1 MPNTG
6 KPSKDCHLC
15 RKRRVKCD
23 LARPQCQRCIKYGAE
38 CPGYRDQQD
47 LLFRDANPAN
57 TKKRNKRTPQL
68 LTGQTDTLT
77 PSASSH
83 ASSSSFSSPST
94 VNLDADLDP
103 NLMATVPTD
112 LVPLAGGDDAFGT
125 FQVQMPMARAIS
137 EHWTNH
143 SIPIL
148 LNVYS
153 TLGFLRRMLSC
164 YPTEGPLV
172 WAAHLFTRTY
182 VINLRFPTAIHN
194 ETMDENRRELGA
206 YMGKTISA
214 VAQALNQPDG
224 VFRDDV
230 LATVWILANYEIL
243 IGSLGRDPFQSNWHT
258 HLHGLYSIMKSRGI
272 ENLRS
277 DCSRAAFWTGFNLV
291 QVGCLIS
298 TKSSPPESQAWLES
312 IDHVISEDERLALI
326 ASVLMVKV
334 ATIQSRMFALVEA
347 DDKEAAAREY
357 VSLMGELTAAEH
369 EANVGM
375 AMPEIEATVDVLGP
389 YWRNMYCA
397 TLVKGYHIAQ
407 QLVNL
412 VTHHPLCPIPLARLE
427 TERTY
432 CLERVRSSAQEI
444 VDFASEHL
452 PRDVRSQDHSPKTL
466 FEALRLVWPLTA
478 VYITQSTTPEQ
489 AASAGR
495 LLLYV
500 GRELGIRQ
508 ALEIYPDSEPEQAV
522 SQHGSVARWDL

>member
-6 KPSKDCHLC
+6 KPSRDCHLC

-23 LARPQCQRCIKYGAE
+23 LGRPQCQRCIKYGAE
-38 CPGYRDQQD
+38 CPGYRNQQD

-57 TKKRNKRTPQL
+57 TKKRNKRTQQL
-68 LTGQTDTLT
+68 LSGQNLT
-77 PSASSH
+77 ASSSASGYT
-83 ASSSSFSSPST
+83 SSSSFSSPST
-94 VNLDADLDP
+94 MNLDTGLDP
-103 NLMATVPTD
+103 SHMATGSTE
-112 LVPLAGGDDAFGT
+112 LVPLAGGDGAFGT
-125 FQVQMPMARAIS
+125 FQVQMPMARTIN

-153 TLGFLRRMLSC
+153 TMGFLSRMLSC

-194 ETMDENRRELGA
+194 ETLDENRRELGA

-214 VAQALNQPDG
+214 VAQALNHPDG

-243 IGSLGRDPFQSNWHT
+243 IGSLGRDPFQSNWTT
-258 HLHGLYSIMKSRGI
+258 HLQGLYTIMKSRGI
-272 ENLRS
+272 EHLRS

-298 TKSSPPESQAWLES
+298 TTSSHPESESWLES
-312 IDHVISEDERLALI
+312 MGHVISEDERLALI
-326 ASVLMVKV
+326 ASMLMAKV
-334 ATIQSRMFALVEA
+334 ATIQSRMFALVQA
-347 DDKEAAAREY
+347 DDKETAAREY
-357 VSLMGELTAAEH
+357 VSLMGGLTAAEH
-369 EANVGM
+369 EANVSF
-375 AMPEIEATVDVLGP
+375 ATPEVQAAGDVLGS

-412 VTHHPLCPIPLARLE
+412 VTHYPLCPIPLTQLE
-427 TERTY
+427 TERNY
-432 CLERVRSSAQEI
+432 CLGRVRSSAREI
-444 VDFASEHL
+444 VDFASEHFG
-452 PRDVRSQDHSPKTL
+452 RDLRTQDHSPKTL

-478 VYITQSTTPEQ
+478 VYITQSTTWEQ
-489 AASAGR
+489 TASAGR

-508 ALEIYPDSEPEQAV
+508 ALEVYPKSDPER
-522 SQHGSVARWDL
+522 GSV